1 MSEKLNSRQDLL
13 DMYERVRGL
22 IDQRIAYDPDTKR
35 VISVCS
41 CTGCASQ
48 ESLELVRRLNQII
61 AERGL
66 QDKIQADITG
76 CFGFCAR
83 GPIVKIY
90 PDNIF
95 YVQVHEEHAESIID
109 SIVNNTV
116 VDDLLYKITPREH
129 AKHQNDIPF
138 YGKQHRIALHKAG
151 LINPENF
158 AE

>member
-1 MSEKLNSRQDLL
+1 MSEKLTSRQDLL

-22 IDQRIAYDPDTKR
+22 VDNKINYDPDTKR

-48 ESLELVRRLNQII
+48 ESLELVAKLNEII
-61 AERGL
+61 AQRGL
-66 QDKIQADITG
+66 QDRIHADITG

-109 SIVNNTV
+109 SIVRNLCKSV
-116 VDDLLYKITPREH
+116 I
-129 AKHQNDIPF
+129 
-138 YGKQHRIALHKAG
+138 
-151 LINPENF
+151 
-158 AE
+158 